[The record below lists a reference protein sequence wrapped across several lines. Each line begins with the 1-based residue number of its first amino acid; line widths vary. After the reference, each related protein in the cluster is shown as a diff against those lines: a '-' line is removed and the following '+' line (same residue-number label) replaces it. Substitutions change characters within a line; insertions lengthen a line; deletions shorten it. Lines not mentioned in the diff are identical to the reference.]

1 MKHVLYY
8 SQLAVDREANFTVK
22 VLRLRD
28 FRLLWI
34 GEAIS
39 GLGDQFAFIALP
51 WLALVMTGSGLALG
65 SVLAV
70 MAIPRAVLM
79 VIGGAYVDRL
89 SPRRVMLLSNAV
101 RLVAVTVLGGAVV
114 AGAAQF
120 WMLYVF
126 ALIYGIADAFF
137 FPAQTA
143 MVPSLVPGEHLGQA
157 NAIVQGTAQL
167 TVFVGPAVAGVM
179 IVFLGSTASQPSA
192 DGIGVALILDA
203 LSFVVSL
210 VTLWLIRAGA
220 AQVAHAA
227 SSVIAQIKEGISFVW
242 NWPSMR
248 LIVILSMA
256 LNLLIVGPFE
266 VGIPLLAYTRLPEG
280 AAAFGL
286 MTSAFGLGS
295 LVGLAGA
302 AALPAPRPALF
313 STVALGTI
321 AVAGVL
327 LALMSAV
334 YATIPA
340 LLIAL
345 SIGVSLGY
353 SNLLT
358 LTWIQRRVPG
368 TLMGRVMSVLM
379 FGSLGLVP
387 LSTMLAGV
395 FVTINLAAVLIIGG
409 LGMTALVLASLLVR
423 PIRHMGEEPVLAPQ
437 DEQPESGA
445 VPAAA

>member
-1 MKHVLYY
+1 MQVFK
-8 SQLAVDREANFTVK
+8 
-22 VLRLRD
+22 LRN

-34 GEAIS
+34 GEAVS

-51 WLALVMTGSGLALG
+51 WLALVLTGSGLALG

-89 SPRRVMLLSNAV
+89 SPRRVMMLSNAV
-101 RLVAVTVLGGAVV
+101 RFVAVTVLGVAVV
-114 AGAAQF
+114 AGIAQL

-126 ALIYGIADAFF
+126 GIVFGVSDAFF

-143 MVPSLVPGEHLGQA
+143 IVPALVPSDELSHA
-157 NAIVQGTAQL
+157 NAVVQGTAQL
-167 TVFVGPAVAGVM
+167 TVFVGPAVAGVL
-179 IVFLGSTASQPSA
+179 IVILGSSTAQPSA
-192 DGIGVALILDA
+192 EGIGVALLLDA
-203 LSFVVSL
+203 LTFIVSL
-210 VTLWLIRAGA
+210 ATLWLIRGGSGK
-220 AQVAHAA
+220 VAEVAT
-227 SSVIAQIKEGISFVW
+227 SVIDQIKEGVSFVW
-242 NWPSMR
+242 NWPTMR

-256 LNLLIVGPFE
+256 INLLIVGPFE
-266 VGIPLLAYTRLPEG
+266 VGIPVLAYSRLPEG
-280 AAAFGL
+280 AAAFGI

-295 LVGLAGA
+295 LIGLGAA

-321 AVAGVL
+321 AVAGL
-327 LALMSAV
+327 MLAFMSAV
-334 YATIPA
+334 YSTVPA
-340 LLIAL
+340 LVL
-345 SIGVSLGY
+345 SLVIGISLGY

-358 LTWIQRRVPG
+358 ITWIQRRVPG

-395 FVTINLAAVLIIGG
+395 FVTINLSALLIVGG
-409 LGMTALVLASLLVR
+409 VGMAGLVLASLLFG
-423 PIRHMGEEPVLAPQ
+423 PIRHMGEEPVLPSENSSAGT
-437 DEQPESGA
+437 E
-445 VPAAA
+445 AAAAVA

>member
-1 MKHVLYY
+1 M
-8 SQLAVDREANFTVK
+8 K

-101 RLVAVTVLGGAVV
+101 RFVAVFALGVAVV
-114 AGAAQF
+114 AGVAQF

-126 ALIYGIADAFF
+126 ALIFGIADAFF
-137 FPAQTA
+137 FPAQQA
-143 MVPSLVPGEHLGQA
+143 MVPALVPGEQLGQA

-167 TVFVGPAVAGVM
+167 SVFLGPAVAGVM
-179 IVFLGSTASQPSA
+179 IAVLGSTSGQPSI
-192 DGIGVALILDA
+192 DGIGLALLLDA
-203 LSFVVSL
+203 VTFVASL
-210 VTLWLIRAGA
+210 VTLWLIRGGSTKVAEAG
-220 AQVAHAA
+220 
-227 SSVIAQIKEGISFVW
+227 SSVVGQIKEGIAFVW

-248 LIVILSMA
+248 LVVVLSMA
-256 LNLLIVGPFE
+256 INLLIVGPFE
-266 VGIPLLAYTRLPEG
+266 VGIPVLAYTRLPEG
-280 AAAFGL
+280 SAAFGI
-286 MTSAFGLGS
+286 MVSAFGFGS
-295 LVGLAGA
+295 LIGLAAA

-313 STVALGTI
+313 SVAALGTI
-321 AVAGVL
+321 AVAGVM
-327 LALMSAV
+327 LAGMSVV
-334 YATIPA
+334 YATVPA
-340 LLIAL
+340 LVLAL
-345 SIGVSLGY
+345 LIGVSLGY

-358 LTWIQRRVPG
+358 ITWIQRRVPG
-368 TLMGRVMSVLM
+368 ALMGRVMSVLM

-395 FVTINLAAVLIIGG
+395 FVTINLSALLIVGG
-409 LGMTALVLASLLVR
+409 LGMAALVLASLLVG
-423 PIRHMGEEPVLAPQ
+423 PIRHMGEEPVLPSEEAVP
-437 DEQPESGA
+437 DGGA
-445 VPAAA
+445 APAAA